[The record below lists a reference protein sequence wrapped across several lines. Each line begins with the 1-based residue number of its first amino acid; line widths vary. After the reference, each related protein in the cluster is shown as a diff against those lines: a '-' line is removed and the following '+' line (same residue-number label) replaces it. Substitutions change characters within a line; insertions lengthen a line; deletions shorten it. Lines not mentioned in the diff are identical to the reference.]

1 MSSRKLKRRRS
12 ILSTTLIRI
21 TFAED
26 VNPVVI
32 SVTRSGDL
40 LDFGHFLK
48 PLATINMPKSSQ
60 FSGNFCKGV
69 KIYDFLVKPFL
80 GNVYRHLAI
89 FAGHTGGD
97 R

>member
-60 FSGNFCKGV
+60 FSGTFCKGV
-69 KIYDFLVKPFL
+69 KIYDFLVKSFL
-80 GNVYRHLAI
+80 GNFYRHLAI